1 MIIKPTELP
10 FAWFVP
16 IHVDQEIDLLIACLS
31 ALWFARQLKRC
42 YVTAIDVIA
51 FLGCMFFYRICH
63 ICHQMKKL
71 VQTIFTTYNDEDDKW
86 WGCNDDEDGDDVKR
100 DKKTGFQQK
109 LCQVI
114 DFKSE
119 HVITILRYLVKSQYV
134 HVIVIVGSLIF

>member
-1 MIIKPTELP
+1 
-10 FAWFVP
+10 
-16 IHVDQEIDLLIACLS
+16 
-31 ALWFARQLKRC
+31 
-42 YVTAIDVIA
+42 
-51 FLGCMFFYRICH
+51 
-63 ICHQMKKL
+63 MKKL

-119 HVITILRYLVKSQYV
+119 HVIIILRYLVKSQYV
-134 HVIVIVGSLIF
+134 LVIVIVGSLSF